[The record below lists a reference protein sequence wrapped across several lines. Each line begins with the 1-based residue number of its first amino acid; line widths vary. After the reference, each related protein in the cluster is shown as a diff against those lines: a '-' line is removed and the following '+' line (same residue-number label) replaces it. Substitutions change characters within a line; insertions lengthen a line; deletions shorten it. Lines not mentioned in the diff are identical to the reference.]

1 MRETTSKVNLLQAS
15 TEGLANSSTSLPA
28 DDDLAEKPLSDVEKQ
43 FLLLAE
49 RGDCA
54 GIKR

>member
-1 MRETTSKVNLLQAS
+1 MRETTSKINLLEAS
-15 TEGLANSSTSLPA
+15 TEGLASSSASLNEDVA
-28 DDDLAEKPLSDVEKQ
+28 DKPLSDVEKQ

-54 GIKR
+54 GVKR

>member
-1 MRETTSKVNLLQAS
+1 MRETTSKANLLEAS
-15 TEGLANSSTSLPA
+15 TEGLANSSTSLLA

>member
-1 MRETTSKVNLLQAS
+1 MLETTSKVNLLEAS
-15 TEGLANSSTSLPA
+15 TEGLANSSASLHE
-28 DDDLAEKPLSDVEKQ
+28 DVTERPLSDIEKH
-43 FLLLAE
+43 FLLFAE